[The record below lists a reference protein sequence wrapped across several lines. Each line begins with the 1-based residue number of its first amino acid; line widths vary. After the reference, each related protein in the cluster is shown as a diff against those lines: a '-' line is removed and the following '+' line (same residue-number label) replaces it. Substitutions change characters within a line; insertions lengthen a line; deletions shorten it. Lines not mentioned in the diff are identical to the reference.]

1 MVRLFPIQRRE
12 FSGPFLGVLLLAL
25 IFLSVLGAAGPW
37 HLRMGSIALSLG
49 ILMLLAPP
57 VIRLG
62 KPLVLLSSGFLL
74 FGLAPFLPVDIFGVP
89 EWRKELSEL
98 GVETGDLATIQWKQA
113 LESHLSFVLLFFSGL
128 WLLSQRFSTRATRNL
143 VVTFVIGVASYAIL
157 SKIFDEQI
165 PVGRETSFGFF
176 PNQNHSGNLLSLGF
190 LCGLGTLFQ
199 SLRNKRPLSAVI
211 LLMASGVILWAVF
224 SWNTSRSG
232 IVLCLSGAV
241 IWLCLLGKRYFGRQ
255 ELKALGLVALLVGG
269 VYAISE
275 FRVKDRITTTV
286 EKISGGDDLTNV
298 SDSLVDSL
306 SERAVRLKEV
316 DLRAPI
322 AIDTLQMIAA
332 APLTGVGAGQFRW
345 VYPQYRKE
353 TLVQPNLAALHPESS
368 WLWLAAELGL
378 PATACI
384 LALVALL
391 FVKGLANIKRQRH
404 RDRALRLGCLVAAA
418 LVPLHGLFD
427 VPAHRPSLFL
437 AALFLFVL
445 SQNHEERESAP
456 NRGSRWSSFALAIF
470 LVVVGVRLLGTS
482 WFGWTPPH
490 LVKSEERLAEGV
502 ALYHQATDLQNPL
515 PPFEALNLR
524 EEASKK
530 AETAAKEAPLDGRF
544 YRLSALASLPLEFK
558 AEMTGRHFD
567 IDRRLSPHSVKIPL
581 LQSSSALF
589 YNLVEVKRGWLAAI
603 ERAKAADEVK
613 GKGPLEVDRVLKV
626 ITSSAARNPQLK
638 SLAEQIVEDAK

>member
-1 MVRLFPIQRRE
+1 MVGSFTIQRRDV
-12 FSGPFLGVLLLAL
+12 SSPLLGALLLAL
-25 IFLSVLGAAGPW
+25 IFLTVLGAAGPW

-49 ILMLLAPP
+49 ILMVLAPP

-62 KPLVLLSSGFLL
+62 KALVLLSSGFLL

-89 EWRKELSEL
+89 EWRKELNEL
-98 GVETGDLATIQWKQA
+98 GVETGDLVSIQWEQA
-113 LESHLSFVLLFFSGL
+113 LESHFSFVLLFLSGL
-128 WLLSQRFSTRATRNL
+128 WLLGQRFSTRATRNL
-143 VVTFVIGVASYAIL
+143 VVAFVLCVVFYAIL
-157 SKIFDEQI
+157 SKISEEQI
-165 PVGRETSFGFF
+165 PLTRGRDFGFF
-176 PNQNHSGNLLSLGF
+176 PNRNHSSNLLSLGF
-190 LCGLGTLFQ
+190 VCGLGALFQ
-199 SLRNKRPLSAVI
+199 SLRSKRPLSAVI

-241 IWLCLLGKRYFGRQ
+241 IWLGLLGRRYFGRQ

-275 FRVKDRITTTV
+275 FRVKDRVTTTV
-286 EKISGGDDLTNV
+286 EKISGDDAINV
-298 SDSLVDSL
+298 SDSLADSL

-316 DLRAPI
+316 DLRGPI
-322 AIDTLQMIAA
+322 AIDAVQMISA

-345 VYPQYRKE
+345 VYPQYRRE
-353 TLVQPNLAALHPESS
+353 TLVSPGNTALHPESS

-391 FVKGLANIKRQRH
+391 FLKGLANIKKQRH

-418 LVPLHGLFD
+418 LLPLHSLFD

-445 SQNHEERESAP
+445 SQNPKERESGS
-456 NRGSRWSSFALAIF
+456 NRVWRWPSSVLAVF
-470 LVVVGVRLLGTS
+470 LVAVGVRLLGTS

-502 ALYHQATDLQNPL
+502 ALYHQTTDLQNPL
-515 PPFEALNLR
+515 PPFEALSVR
-524 EEASKK
+524 EEVSKM
-530 AETAAKEAPLDGRF
+530 AETEAKEAPLDGRF
-544 YRLSALASLPLEFK
+544 YRLSALASLPLEFR
-558 AEMTGRHFD
+558 AEMTGRHFE

-589 YNLVEVKRGWLAAI
+589 YNLVEVKKAWLAAI
-603 ERAKAADEVK
+603 ERAKAADVVK
-613 GKGPLEVDRVLKV
+613 DKGPLEVDRALKV

>member
-1 MVRLFPIQRRE
+1 
-12 FSGPFLGVLLLAL
+12 
-25 IFLSVLGAAGPW
+25 
-37 HLRMGSIALSLG
+37 MGSIALSLG
-49 ILMLLAPP
+49 ILMVLAPP

-62 KPLVLLSSGFLL
+62 KALVLLSSGFLL

-89 EWRKELSEL
+89 EWRKELNEL
-98 GVETGDLATIQWKQA
+98 GVETGDLVSIQWEQA
-113 LESHLSFVLLFFSGL
+113 LESHFSFVLLFLSGL
-128 WLLSQRFSTRATRNL
+128 WLLGQRFSTRATRNL
-143 VVTFVIGVASYAIL
+143 VVAFVLCVVFYAIL
-157 SKIFDEQI
+157 SKISEEQI
-165 PVGRETSFGFF
+165 PLTRGRDFGFF
-176 PNQNHSGNLLSLGF
+176 PNRNHSSNLLSLGF
-190 LCGLGTLFQ
+190 VCGLGALFQ
-199 SLRNKRPLSAVI
+199 SLRSKRPLSAVI

-241 IWLCLLGKRYFGRQ
+241 IWLGLLGRRYFGRQ

-275 FRVKDRITTTV
+275 FRVKDRVTTTV
-286 EKISGGDDLTNV
+286 EKISGDDAINV
-298 SDSLVDSL
+298 SDSLADSL

-316 DLRAPI
+316 DLRGPI
-322 AIDTLQMIAA
+322 AIDAVQMISA

-345 VYPQYRKE
+345 VYPQYRRE
-353 TLVQPNLAALHPESS
+353 TLVSPGNTALHPESS

-391 FVKGLANIKRQRH
+391 FLKGLANIKKQRH

-418 LVPLHGLFD
+418 LLPLHSLFD

-445 SQNHEERESAP
+445 SQNPKERESGS
-456 NRGSRWSSFALAIF
+456 NRVWRWPSSVLAVF
-470 LVVVGVRLLGTS
+470 LVAVGVRLLGTS

-502 ALYHQATDLQNPL
+502 ALYHQTTDLQNPL
-515 PPFEALNLR
+515 PPFEALSVR
-524 EEASKK
+524 EEVSKM
-530 AETAAKEAPLDGRF
+530 AETEAKEAPLDGRF
-544 YRLSALASLPLEFK
+544 YRLSALASLPLEFR
-558 AEMTGRHFD
+558 AEMTGRHFE

-589 YNLVEVKRGWLAAI
+589 YNLVEVKKAWLAAI
-603 ERAKAADEVK
+603 ERAKAADVVK
-613 GKGPLEVDRVLKV
+613 DKGPLEVDRALKV

>member
-1 MVRLFPIQRRE
+1 MVGSFTIQRRDV
-12 FSGPFLGVLLLAL
+12 SSPLLGALLLAL
-25 IFLSVLGAAGPW
+25 IFLTVLGAAGLW

-49 ILMLLAPP
+49 ILMVLAPP

-62 KPLVLLSSGFLL
+62 KALVLLSSGFLL

-98 GVETGDLATIQWKQA
+98 GVETGDLVTIQWKQA
-113 LESHLSFVLLFFSGL
+113 LESHFSFVLLFLSGL
-128 WLLSQRFSTRATRNL
+128 WLLGQRFSTRATRNL
-143 VVTFVIGVASYAIL
+143 VVAFVLCVVFYAIL
-157 SKIFDEQI
+157 SKISEEQI
-165 PVGRETSFGFF
+165 PLTRGRDFGFF
-176 PNQNHSGNLLSLGF
+176 PNRNHSSNLLSLGF
-190 LCGLGTLFQ
+190 VCGLGALFQ
-199 SLRNKRPLSAVI
+199 SLRSKRPLSAVI

-241 IWLCLLGKRYFGRQ
+241 IWIGLLGRRYFGRQ

-275 FRVKDRITTTV
+275 FRVKDRVTITV
-286 EKISGGDDLTNV
+286 EKIAGDADPANV
-298 SDSLVDSL
+298 SDSLADSL
-306 SERAVRLKEV
+306 SERAVKLKEV
-316 DLRAPI
+316 DLRGPI
-322 AIDTLQMIAA
+322 AIDAVQMIAA

-345 VYPQYRKE
+345 VYPQYRQE
-353 TLVQPNLAALHPESS
+353 TLVSPVNTALHPESS

-391 FVKGLANIKRQRH
+391 FLKGLANIKKHRH

-418 LVPLHGLFD
+418 LVPLHSLFD

-445 SQNHEERESAP
+445 SQNPTEREPGS
-456 NRGSRWSSFALAIF
+456 NRVWRWPSFALAIF
-470 LVVVGVRLLGTS
+470 LVVAGVRLLGTS
-482 WFGWTPPH
+482 WFGWTPPY
-490 LVKSEERLAEGV
+490 LVKSKERLAEGA
-502 ALYHQATDLQNPL
+502 ALYHQTTDLENPL
-515 PPFEALNLR
+515 PPFEALSVR
-524 EEASKK
+524 EEVSKM
-530 AETAAKEAPLDGRF
+530 AETEAKEAPLDGRF

-558 AEMTGRHFD
+558 AEITGRNFE

-589 YNLVEVKRGWLAAI
+589 YNLVEVKKAWLAAI

-613 GKGPLEVDRVLKV
+613 GKGPLEVERALKV
-626 ITSSAARNPQLK
+626 ITSSAARNPQLT
-638 SLAEQIVEDAK
+638 SFAEQIVKGAK

>member
-1 MVRLFPIQRRE
+1 MVRLFAIQRRE
-12 FSGPFLGVLLLAL
+12 VSSPILGALLLAL

-37 HLRMGSIALSLG
+37 HFRMGSIALSLG

-57 VIRLG
+57 VTRLG

-74 FGLAPFLPVDIFGVP
+74 FGLAPFLPADIFAVP
-89 EWRKELSEL
+89 EWRKGLNEL
-98 GVETGDLATIQWKQA
+98 GVETGDLVTIQWKQA
-113 LESHLSFVLLFFSGL
+113 LESHLSFVLLFLSGL
-128 WLLSQRFSTRATRNL
+128 WLLGQRFSTRATRNL
-143 VVTFVIGVASYAIL
+143 VVAFVLGVASYAIL
-157 SKIFDEQI
+157 SKISEEQI
-165 PVGRETSFGFF
+165 PLTRGRDFGFF
-176 PNQNHSGNLLSLGF
+176 PNRNHSSNLLSLGF
-190 LCGLGTLFQ
+190 VCGLGALFQ
-199 SLRNKRPLSAVI
+199 SLRSKRPLSAVI

-232 IVLCLSGAV
+232 IVLCISGAV
-241 IWLCLLGKRYFGRQ
+241 IWLGLLGRRYFGRQ
-255 ELKALGLVALLVGG
+255 ELKALGLVALLIGG

-286 EKISGGDDLTNV
+286 EKISGDDLTNV
-298 SDSLVDSL
+298 SDSLADSL

-316 DLRAPI
+316 DLRGPI
-322 AIDTLQMIAA
+322 AIDTVQMIAA

-345 VYPQYRKE
+345 VYPQYRRE
-353 TLVQPNLAALHPESS
+353 TLVSPGNTALHPESS

-391 FVKGLANIKRQRH
+391 FLKGLANIKRQRQ

-445 SQNHEERESAP
+445 SQNHEETESAS
-456 NRGSRWSSFALAIF
+456 NRVSRWPSFALAIF
-470 LVVVGVRLLGTS
+470 LVVVGVRLLGTP

-502 ALYHQATDLQNPL
+502 ALYHQTTDLQNPL
-515 PPFEALNLR
+515 PPFEALSLR
-524 EEASKK
+524 EEAGKM

-544 YRLSALASLPLEFK
+544 YRLSSLASLPLEFK
-558 AEMTGRHFD
+558 AKMTGRHFE

-589 YNLVEVKRGWLAAI
+589 YNLIEVKKGWLAAI
-603 ERAKAADEVK
+603 ERAKAVDKVK
-613 GKGPLEVDRVLKV
+613 GKGPLEVERALKI
-626 ITSSAARNPQLK
+626 ITTSAARNPQLK
-638 SLAEQIVEDAK
+638 SLADQIVEDAK

>member
-1 MVRLFPIQRRE
+1 MVRLFAIQRRE
-12 FSGPFLGVLLLAL
+12 VSSPVLGALLLAL

-49 ILMLLAPP
+49 ILIILAPP

-98 GVETGDLATIQWKQA
+98 GVETGDLVTIQWKQA
-113 LESHLSFVLLFFSGL
+113 LESHLFFVLLFLSGL
-128 WLLSQRFSTRATRNL
+128 WLLGQRFSTRATRNL
-143 VVTFVIGVASYAIL
+143 VVAFVLCVVFYAIL
-157 SKIFDEQI
+157 SKISEEQI
-165 PVGRETSFGFF
+165 PLTRGRDFGFF
-176 PNQNHSGNLLSLGF
+176 PNRNHSSNLLSLGF
-190 LCGLGTLFQ
+190 VCGLGALFQ
-199 SLRNKRPLSAVI
+199 SLRSKRPLSAVI

-232 IVLCLSGAV
+232 IVLCLSGAI
-241 IWLCLLGKRYFGRQ
+241 IWLGLMGRRYFGRQ
-255 ELKALGLVALLVGG
+255 ELKALGLVAILVGG

-286 EKISGGDDLTNV
+286 EKISGDDDPTNV
-298 SDSLVDSL
+298 SDSLADSL
-306 SERAVRLKEV
+306 SERAVRLKGV

-322 AIDTLQMIAA
+322 AIDTVQMIAA

-345 VYPQYRKE
+345 VYPQYRRE
-353 TLVQPNLAALHPESS
+353 TLVQPNLVALHPESS
-368 WLWLAAELGL
+368 WLWLAAELGI
-378 PATACI
+378 PAAACI
-384 LALVALL
+384 LGLVGLL
-391 FVKGLANIKRQRH
+391 FLKGLANIKKQRH

-418 LVPLHGLFD
+418 LLPLHGLFD

-445 SQNHEERESAP
+445 SQNPEERESGS
-456 NRGSRWSSFALAIF
+456 NRVWRWPSCVLAVF
-470 LVVVGVRLLGTS
+470 LVAVGVRLLGTS

-502 ALYHQATDLQNPL
+502 ALYHQTTDLQNPL
-515 PPFEALNLR
+515 PPFEALSLR
-524 EEASKK
+524 EEASKM

-558 AEMTGRHFD
+558 AEMTGRHFE
-567 IDRRLSPHSVKIPL
+567 IDRRLSPYSVKIPL

-589 YNLVEVKRGWLAAI
+589 YNLVEVKKAWLAAI
-603 ERAKAADEVK
+603 ERAKAVDKVK
-613 GKGPLEVDRVLKV
+613 GKGSLEVERALKV

-638 SLAEQIVEDAK
+638 ALAERIVEDAK

>member
-1 MVRLFPIQRRE
+1 MVRLFSIQRRDV
-12 FSGPFLGVLLLAL
+12 SSTFLGASLLAL

-37 HLRMGSIALSLG
+37 HLRMGFIALSLG
-49 ILMLLAPP
+49 VLVVLAPP
-57 VIRLG
+57 VSRLG
-62 KPLVLLSSGFLL
+62 KPIVLLSSGFLL
-74 FGLAPFLPVDIFGVP
+74 FGLAPFLPADIFGVP
-89 EWRKELSEL
+89 GWRKELSEL
-98 GVETGDLATIQWKQA
+98 GVETGDLVTIQWKQA
-113 LESHLSFVLLFFSGL
+113 LEFHLSLVLLFLSGL
-128 WLLSQRFSTRATRNL
+128 WLLGQRFSTRATRTL
-143 VVTFVIGVASYAIL
+143 VVTFVLCVVFYAIL
-157 SKIFDEQI
+157 SKISEEQI
-165 PVGRETSFGFF
+165 PLIRGRDFGFF
-176 PNQNHSGNLLSLGF
+176 PNRNHSSNLLSLGF
-190 LCGLGTLFQ
+190 VCGLGALFQ
-199 SLRNKRPLSAVI
+199 SLRNRRPLSAVI
-211 LLMASGVILWAVF
+211 LLIASGVIVWAVF

-241 IWLCLLGKRYFGRQ
+241 IWLGLLGRRYFGRQ

-275 FRVKDRITTTV
+275 FRVKDRVTTTV
-286 EKISGGDDLTNV
+286 EKISGDDDPINV
-298 SDSLVDSL
+298 SDSLADSL

-316 DLRAPI
+316 DLRGPI
-322 AIDTLQMIAA
+322 AIDTVQMIAA

-345 VYPQYRKE
+345 VFPQYRQE
-353 TLVQPNLAALHPESS
+353 TLTSPGNTALHPESS

-384 LALVALL
+384 LALTALL
-391 FVKGLANIKRQRH
+391 FLKGLANIKKQRH

-445 SQNHEERESAP
+445 SQNPEERESES
-456 NRGSRWSSFALAIF
+456 NRVWRWPSCVLAVF
-470 LVVVGVRLLGTS
+470 LGAVGVRLLGTS

-490 LVKSEERLAEGV
+490 PVKSGERLAEGV
-502 ALYHQATDLQNPL
+502 ALYHQSTDLQNPL
-515 PPFEALNLR
+515 PPFEALSLR
-524 EEASKK
+524 EEVSKM
-530 AETAAKEAPLDGRF
+530 AETEAREAPLDGRF

-558 AEMTGRHFD
+558 AEMTGRHFE

-589 YNLVEVKRGWLAAI
+589 YNLVEVEKAWLAAI
-603 ERAKAADEVK
+603 ERAKAVDEVK
-613 GKGPLEVDRVLKV
+613 SKGPLEVERALKV

-638 SLAEQIVEDAK
+638 SLAERILADAK